1 MGRTLGATV
10 KTNAARAARL
20 VVLLALTVSLAS
32 VAEATF
38 NLIGLTIDDPVT
50 RDVVERHTLTRS
62 LQPVR
67 FRGTVRTVDWLL
79 DRPHL
84 AAALARHLYP
94 PLERYQIAMRE
105 DGSWAVNDLGNLRG
119 SLRLVARGANR
130 RVYFCQ
136 GHFRSLAHILLLTGN
151 MVFTLDYRD
160 LREGAD
166 PTIEVTPQLYVRLD
180 NVIAHGVLKV
190 VAPLVHGAI
199 DRRVANL
206 TAATQVVG
214 ERISRDPRGL
224 YREMQTWS
232 DIRPEDLEAY
242 RQEFVV
248 ERFGQ

>member
-1 MGRTLGATV
+1 MRTAT
-10 KTNAARAARL
+10 ARTARL
-20 VVLLALTVSLAS
+20 AAFLALTVSLVP

-38 NLIGLTIDDPVT
+38 NLIGLAIDDPVT
-50 RDVVERHTLTRS
+50 RDVVERHTLTRN
-62 LQPVR
+62 LQAVR
-67 FRGTVRTVDWLL
+67 FEGTVRIVDWLL

-84 AAALARHLYP
+84 AATLARHLHP
-94 PLERYQIAMRE
+94 PLERYQVAMRE
-105 DGSWAVNDLGNLRG
+105 DGSWAINDLGSLRG

-136 GHFRSLAHILLLTGN
+136 GQFRSLAHILHLTGN

-160 LREGAD
+160 LRAGGN

-180 NVIAHGVLKV
+180 NILAHGVLKV
-190 VAPLVHGAI
+190 IAPLVHGAI

-224 YREMQTWS
+224 YREMQTWP
-232 DIRPEDLEAY
+232 DLRPADLEAY

>member
-1 MGRTLGATV
+1 MRTAT
-10 KTNAARAARL
+10 ARTARL
-20 VVLLALTVSLAS
+20 VAFLALTVSLVP

-38 NLIGLTIDDPVT
+38 NLIGLSIDDPIT
-50 RDVVERHTLTRS
+50 RDVVERHTLTRN
-62 LQPVR
+62 LQAVR
-67 FRGTVRTVDWLL
+67 FEGTVRIVDWLL

-84 AAALARHLYP
+84 AATLARHLHP
-94 PLERYQIAMRE
+94 PLERYQVAMRE
-105 DGSWAVNDLGNLRG
+105 DGSWAVNDLGSLRG

-136 GHFRSLAHILLLTGN
+136 GQFRSLAHILHLTGN

-160 LREGAD
+160 LRAGGN

-180 NVIAHGVLKV
+180 NILAHGVLKV
-190 VAPLVHGAI
+190 IAPLVHGAI

-224 YREMQTWS
+224 YREMQTWP
-232 DIRPEDLEAY
+232 DVRPADLEAY